1 MEMRPEC
8 VPCLIGRVLFE
19 TKEVEGSKA
28 TETMK
33 VASRMLGELFGPG
46 ACSAAVATKV
56 HEEIYRILGTDDPYK
71 DLKRRSNEISL
82 ELYREAERFVEDSDD
97 PFRAALLCSVV
108 GNVLD
113 FGIGTEYDSPELL
126 KSEFRN
132 LLDQG
137 LGHDDTSEVR
147 AILEHSEEVV
157 YLVDNCGEVVLDRLA
172 LKEIAKYGARTVLV
186 VKEKPILTDVT
197 MADIAGLGMESIV
210 DDIVEAPG
218 FAVGVGIEAL
228 RGAFGERLRKA
239 DLVIAKGM
247 ANYEALSE
255 TDIGPVAYLLR
266 TKCDPVADS
275 LGLKKGINAV
285 RLLKKGG
292 VHRG

>member
-1 MEMRPEC
+1 MRPEC

-19 TKEVEGSKA
+19 AKEADESKS
-28 TETMK
+28 TETIK
-33 VASRMLGELFGPG
+33 AASQILGSLFGPG
-46 ACSAAVATKV
+46 ACSATVATRV
-56 HEEIYRILGTDDPYK
+56 HEEIYRILDTDDPYK

-82 ELYREAERFVEDSDD
+82 ELYREAERFVEDADD
-97 PFRAALLCSVV
+97 PLQAAFLCSIV
-108 GNVLD
+108 GNILD
-113 FGIGTEYDSPELL
+113 FGIGTEFDSPELL

-157 YLVDNCGEVVLDRLA
+157 YLADNCGEIVFDRLA
-172 LKEIAKYGARTVLV
+172 LKEIDRFDARIVLV
-186 VKEKPILTDVT
+186 VKEKPILTDAT
-197 MADIAGLGMESIV
+197 MTDLAGLGMEKIV
-210 DDIVEAPG
+210 DEIVEAPG
-218 FAVGVGIEAL
+218 FAVGISVEAL
-228 RGAFGERLRKA
+228 NGAFGKQLRKA
-239 DLVIAKGM
+239 DLVVAKGM

-255 TDIGPVAYLLR
+255 TDIGPVAYMLR
-266 TKCDPVADS
+266 TKCSPVADS
-275 LGLKKGINAV
+275 LGLSKGINAV